1 MFKTTAAPCYY
12 SVLLQGDSGGNY
24 GHGYK
29 EATLADSERIS
40 QLVDGLAKKYIA
52 HEFSPAGVE
61 CLLSSMRPGE
71 IKKYIESGFMY
82 HIAEFNGQ
90 LVGVVGV
97 RDNSHLYHLFV
108 DERYQRQG
116 IAKAL
121 WRVAIESC
129 LLKGNPGVFT
139 VNSSR
144 YALPIYERLGFIVH
158 SGPQQSNGVIYIPMK
173 LTISG

>member
-1 MFKTTAAPCYY
+1 VTAVAIMDMIIK
-12 SVLLQGDSGGNY
+12 Q
-24 GHGYK
+24 
-29 EATLADSERIS
+29 AILADSERIS
-40 QLVDGLAKKYIA
+40 KLVYGLAEKYIA
-52 HEFSPAGVE
+52 HEFTAEGVE
-61 CLLSSMRPGE
+61 NLLSSMEPGE
-71 IKKYIESGFMY
+71 IKQYIESGFMY
-82 HIAEFNGQ
+82 HIAESDGQ

-121 WRVAIESC
+121 WRVAVESC

-144 YALPIYERLGFIVH
+144 YALPIYERLGFIVQ
-158 SGPQQSNGVIYIPMK
+158 SGPQQSSGVTYIPMK